1 MNRMMNTMV
10 GSMAMLAAGC
20 FGVLAPTATFVQ
32 LNAPPHALA
41 PRPLDSVE
49 LFSGSAPPRPF
60 VEIGLVDSEAHTTW
74 EQDTAL
80 LMHKLRERAAL
91 AGCDALYNLR
101 SHDRPFGD
109 AGVFRGFQASCIVY
123 RSTPA
128 AAEPA
133 ANGVMTVE
141 RSQLTKDG
149 ELATAARF
157 VPSVLDGRPNG
168 FRVHRIRPDSVIAKM
183 GMQDGDLIK
192 RVNGMEISTPDQ
204 ALAAYTQLKDAEHLS
219 VQLERRSAEVT
230 LEYRIR

>member
-1 MNRMMNTMV
+1 
-10 GSMAMLAAGC
+10 
-20 FGVLAPTATFVQ
+20 
-32 LNAPPHALA
+32 
-41 PRPLDSVE
+41 
-49 LFSGSAPPRPF
+49 
-60 VEIGLVDSEAHTTW
+60 
-74 EQDTAL
+74 
-80 LMHKLRERAAL
+80 
-91 AGCDALYNLR
+91 
-101 SHDRPFGD
+101 
-109 AGVFRGFQASCIVY
+109 
-123 RSTPA
+123 
-128 AAEPA
+128 
-133 ANGVMTVE
+133 MTVE